1 MGSNLVLGT
10 RNAMGKW
17 FDPLGLRVHPSL
29 PEGTILLQLSDAIG
43 FSREQPDDIVLRLL
57 CESLW

>member
-1 MGSNLVLGT
+1 MGE
-10 RNAMGKW
+10 W
-17 FDPLGLRVHPSL
+17 FDPLGVRVHPSL